1 MPRVTR
7 SQVDAI
13 DHFPK
18 PATPLA
24 ERNLA
29 MGVNTIDDEVLASEL
44 KGLKAAYR
52 GALGIAKR
60 GRKAR
65 NKKKDKQEPY
75 IETQEIVIEQAI
87 EDKPANSL
95 SVEATCQL
103 RPTCEGSLFLL
114 LENINN
120 I

>member
-44 KGLKAAYR
+44 KGLKAAYQEGKKQEER
-52 GALGIAKR
+52 QAGAL
-60 GRKAR
+60 
-65 NKKKDKQEPY
+65 Y
-75 IETQEIVIEQAI
+75 
-87 EDKPANSL
+87 
-95 SVEATCQL
+95 
-103 RPTCEGSLFLL
+103 
-114 LENINN
+114 
-120 I
+120 